1 MNNLWDQN
9 SLKNRQK
16 NFWNR
21 IPKNNNN
28 NFVSYS
34 SQMSLINNGED
45 VKVYQRD
52 EYNDSSKNHY
62 LREDKSINNNRLNK
76 FIEEIFM
83 SQEVKDFFT
92 TYSDFVTKVTSE
104 PSLDIEALKKSMDEI
119 ESSSDVK
126 IPRLLTAALGLG
138 SESGEFVEIVKK
150 MILQGKPAS
159 EENIFH
165 MKRELGDII
174 WYWTTA
180 CASLGLDPYEVIS
193 ENQKKLEARYGEKF
207 EVQRSEVR
215 KEGDL

>member
-1 MNNLWDQN
+1 MD
-9 SLKNRQK
+9 
-16 NFWNR
+16 
-21 IPKNNNN
+21 
-28 NFVSYS
+28 
-34 SQMSLINNGED
+34 
-45 VKVYQRD
+45 
-52 EYNDSSKNHY
+52 
-62 LREDKSINNNRLNK
+62 
-76 FIEEIFM
+76 
-83 SQEVKDFFT
+83 
-92 TYSDFVTKVTSE
+92 
-104 PSLDIEALKKSMDEI
+104 DIESV
-119 ESSSDVK
+119 SDVK

-165 MKRELGDII
+165 MKRELGDIM

-180 CASLGLDPYEVIS
+180 CTSLGLDPYEVIS